1 MTKCRKLFTTA
12 AGLLLSLCL
21 LLETGMSA
29 QASEDSYV
37 EKTRGGVTAV
47 FSPGSASSADV
58 VNATARELN
67 LDLTA
72 QEEEP
77 EESKLVMANVQNALN
92 VRSDASEEA
101 DKVGMLY
108 KDCGGTI
115 LERRDGWTKLQSGN
129 IIGWASDE
137 YLLFDEEALTL
148 ANSVGKMVATIN
160 TETLR
165 VRMEPSTESGIYGL
179 LPKGEVVEVLNQYD
193 DGWVCID
200 FEGDDGYVSTEFL
213 DLDFVIDAGETLEE
227 IAARV
232 EKEKEASRHQ
242 NYGEYTTD
250 ADTTLLLAALIYCE
264 AGCESYEG
272 KVAVGAVVMNRV
284 RSAAYPNSIHGVI
297 YASGQFTPAM
307 TGKLNSVYESGGY
320 DASCIQAAQEALS
333 GVSNVGDLTHFRRNN
348 GREGLV
354 IGNHVFY

>member
-307 TGKLNSVYESGGY
+307 TGKLNSVYASGSY
-320 DASCIQAAQEALS
+320 SAECVQAAQEALA